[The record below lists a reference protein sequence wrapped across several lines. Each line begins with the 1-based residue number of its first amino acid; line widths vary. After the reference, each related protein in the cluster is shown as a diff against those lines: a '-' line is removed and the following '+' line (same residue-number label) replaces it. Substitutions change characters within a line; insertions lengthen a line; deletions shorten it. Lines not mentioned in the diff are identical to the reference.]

1 MKFRCEECQTT
12 MEFVSNDTDQG
23 SGVMAIQY
31 SCPDCGHR
39 ISMVTNP
46 GETQMV
52 SSLGVTIGHESLSE
66 GAAGPMAQIR
76 RSLDAGVAW
85 TDDPGSP
92 DPVWTEAAEKRLAA
106 APTFVQAMVRRLYT
120 DWAKR
125 NGYPEVSPAVMSK
138 ARDDLGM
145 SEM

>member
-1 MKFRCEECQTT
+1 MKFRCEECQET
-12 MEFVSNDTDQG
+12 MEFVSNDTDRA

-31 SCPDCGHR
+31 SCPNCGRR

-52 SSLGVTIGHESLSE
+52 SSLGVTIGHEALAE
-66 GAAGPMAQIR
+66 GGAGPMNQIR
-76 RSLDAGVAW
+76 RSLEGEASW
-85 TDDPGSP
+85 TDDRGLP
-92 DPVWTEAAEKRLAA
+92 DPVWTEAAERRLAA
-106 APTFVQAMVRRLYT
+106 APGFVQGMVRRLYT

-125 NGYPEVSPAVMSK
+125 NGYEEVSPAVMSK
-138 ARDDLGM
+138 ARDALGM

>member
-1 MKFRCEECQTT
+1 
-12 MEFVSNDTDQG
+12 MEFVSNDTDRA

-31 SCPDCGHR
+31 SCPNCGRR

-52 SSLGVTIGHESLSE
+52 SSLGVTIGHETLAE
-66 GAAGPMAQIR
+66 GGAGPMKQIR
-76 RSLDAGVAW
+76 RSLEGEASW
-85 TDDPGSP
+85 TEDRGSP

-106 APTFVQAMVRRLYT
+106 APGFVQGMVRRLYT

-125 NGYPEVSPAVMSK
+125 NGFEEVSPAVMSK
-138 ARDDLGM
+138 ARDALGM

>member
-1 MKFRCEECQTT
+1 
-12 MEFVSNDTDQG
+12 MEFVSNGTDRA

-31 SCPDCGHR
+31 SCPNCGRR

-52 SSLGVTIGHESLSE
+52 SSLGVTIGHETLAE
-66 GAAGPMAQIR
+66 GGAGPMKQIR
-76 RSLDAGVAW
+76 RSLEGEASW
-85 TDDPGSP
+85 TEDRGSP

-106 APTFVQAMVRRLYT
+106 APGFVQGMVRRLYT

-125 NGYPEVSPAVMSK
+125 NGFEEVSPAVMSK
-138 ARDDLGM
+138 ARDALGM

>member
-1 MKFRCEECQTT
+1 
-12 MEFVSNDTDQG
+12 MEFVSNDTDRA

-31 SCPDCGHR
+31 SCPNCGRR

-52 SSLGVTIGHESLSE
+52 SSLGVTIGHETLAE
-66 GAAGPMAQIR
+66 GGAGPMKQIR
-76 RSLDAGVAW
+76 RSLEGEASW
-85 TDDPGSP
+85 TEDRGSP

-106 APTFVQAMVRRLYT
+106 APGFVQGTVRRLYT

-125 NGYPEVSPAVMSK
+125 NGFEEVSPAVMSK
-138 ARDDLGM
+138 ARDALGM